1 MANLLI
7 TATINQSEPFKRES
21 KYVQPL
27 PSVEKPA
34 CHECRNQDSSYLVSR
49 GRVKVVIKASGGE
62 NGGGKDVAYTYSVVV
77 VFLLFRFSIETAEK
91 GIRFAP

>member
-1 MANLLI
+1 M
-7 TATINQSEPFKRES
+7 
-21 KYVQPL
+21 
-27 PSVEKPA
+27 
-34 CHECRNQDSSYLVSR
+34 NQDSSYLVSR

>member
-1 MANLLI
+1 M
-7 TATINQSEPFKRES
+7 
-21 KYVQPL
+21 
-27 PSVEKPA
+27 
-34 CHECRNQDSSYLVSR
+34 NQDSSYLVSR
-49 GRVKVVIKASGGE
+49 GRVKVVIMASGNE

>member
-1 MANLLI
+1 M
-7 TATINQSEPFKRES
+7 
-21 KYVQPL
+21 
-27 PSVEKPA
+27 
-34 CHECRNQDSSYLVSR
+34 
-49 GRVKVVIKASGGE
+49 VIKASGGE